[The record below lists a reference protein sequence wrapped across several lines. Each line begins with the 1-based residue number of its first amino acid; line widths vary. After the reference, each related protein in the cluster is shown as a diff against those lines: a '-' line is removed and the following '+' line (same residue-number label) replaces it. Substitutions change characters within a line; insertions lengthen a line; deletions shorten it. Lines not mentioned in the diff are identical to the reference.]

1 MSRNKE
7 EYDFDVMKPSR
18 GTNHLLDPTQ
28 VGGNYLNGPS
38 GAKSYELGT
47 DEKSRM
53 MSRMSGDKSGDKA
66 VKDGAALGSAFTAQ
80 GATSTYGI
88 GTDEAARMQER
99 LDNLKGWRKSVTPKA
114 DVRGGGPK
122 STLRTPRKMFSSFGR
137 GVPFSGSVS
146 SFFKSAAA
154 GPAIGQTK
162 HFIPNQGLFDMG
174 ISAGPRMLQGP
185 KFAGAFPMFNIHQF
199 NTAHAATP
207 HDSEE
212 ED

>member
-1 MSRNKE
+1 MSRNRE
-7 EYDFDVMKPSR
+7 QPDFEVFAPSR

-28 VGGNYLNGPS
+28 VNQ
-38 GAKSYELGT
+38 
-47 DEKSRM
+47 
-53 MSRMSGDKSGDKA
+53 
-66 VKDGAALGSAFTAQ
+66 LGSLSTGSQLESSSFIRNQQ
-80 GATSTYGI
+80 GLLASKN
-88 GTDEAARMQER
+88 DAEMEAARAESLYRRSDTVALTQNELLSGAMKRPTEKVKR
-99 LDNLKGWRKSVTPKA
+99 H

-185 KFAGAFPMFNIHQF
+185 KFAGAFPMLNIHQF
-199 NTAHAATP
+199 NQAHGATP
-207 HDSEE
+207 HDAEE